1 MWCAPVFDFRQQTPQ
16 DHRIILPAGLSSII
30 FKSKKEFGRLSGV
43 VWGEGRIGREGRA
56 GKGRGGFFGG
66 ERF

>member
-1 MWCAPVFDFRQQTPQ
+1 
-16 DHRIILPAGLSSII
+16 LPAGLSSII

-56 GKGRGGFFGG
+56 GKGRGGFFGRVWDFG
-66 ERF
+66 RGGQRDFEGNYNHTN